1 MIYVIVGPTA
11 SGKTGAAHVIA
22 ETKNAPIINADA
34 FQIYKD
40 MNIGTNK
47 VSPDDPFYSRYYL
60 LDIVSPDLSY
70 SVRDYQKVF
79 RETLE
84 SLNREYEDIVIVGG
98 SGLYIR
104 ASLYDYTFPDEIE
117 TETYDALSNQEI
129 YDILKEK
136 DPECLETI
144 HINNRKR
151 LVRALNIV
159 EHGEKLKS
167 ENIKSQNHTLYDPYL
182 EVRFLFINPER
193 KALYQAIDDR
203 VDIMFDKGLVNE
215 VNELLSKYQLS
226 ITAREAIGYKEV
238 IDYINGAASL
248 EDVKEVIKQRTRN
261 YAKRQVTFFKH
272 QLPCQEYESAQ
283 ALIEDVITNG

>member
-1 MIYVIVGPTA
+1 MT
-11 SGKTGAAHVIA
+11 
-22 ETKNAPIINADA
+22 
-34 FQIYKD
+34 
-40 MNIGTNK
+40 
-47 VSPDDPFYSRYYL
+47 PD
-60 LDIVSPDLSY
+60 VAY

-84 SLNREYEDIVIVGG
+84 ALNREYEDIVIVGG

-117 TETYDALSNQEI
+117 NETYDALSNQEI

-136 DPECLETI
+136 DPECLNTI

-167 ENIKSQNHTLYDPYL
+167 ENIKSQSHTLYDPYL
-182 EVRFLFINPER
+182 EVKFLFINPDR
-193 KALYQAIDDR
+193 KALYEAIDER
-203 VDIMFDKGLVNE
+203 VDVMFDKGLVEE
-215 VNELLSKYQLS
+215 VNGLLNKYQLS

-238 IDYINGAASL
+238 IDYISGVASL
-248 EDVKEVIKQRTRN
+248 EDCKEVIKQRTRN

-272 QLPCQEYESAQ
+272 QLPCVEYSSAQ